1 MMNYKYKALEL
12 EASNRFMLS
21 SFTNPD
27 NHAKCCHIG
36 GYELDNL
43 TQVFYIQL

>member
-1 MMNYKYKALEL
+1 MNYMKGELEL
-12 EASNRFMLS
+12 EASNRFRLS

-27 NHAKCCHIG
+27 NHARWCQIG
-36 GYELDNL
+36 GYELDKL